1 MILLFQFMGV
11 GTNSQDAKLKKLFQ
25 KLQKIVSY
33 VDKAMI
39 SKIEFQSDMK
49 WRLILKLFILQ

>member
-1 MILLFQFMGV
+1 MGV